1 MSRSFKKHPICGNS
15 KAESEKEDKVRAH
28 KKFRKLTKNKLK
40 EVSKLI
46 EQRLDEEK
54 EWGTDI
60 FPMLPEEILPEKIE
74 EVSDEWTFA
83 KDGKQI
89 VKGKEK
95 EKILRK

>member
-1 MSRSFKKHPICGNS
+1 MSRSFKKHPITGNT
-15 KAESEKEDKVRAH
+15 KAESEKKDKVRAH
-28 KKFRKLTKNKLK
+28 RKFRKLTKDRLK

-54 EWGTDI
+54 EWGMD
-60 FPMLPEEILPEKIE
+60 MLPEEVLPEKME